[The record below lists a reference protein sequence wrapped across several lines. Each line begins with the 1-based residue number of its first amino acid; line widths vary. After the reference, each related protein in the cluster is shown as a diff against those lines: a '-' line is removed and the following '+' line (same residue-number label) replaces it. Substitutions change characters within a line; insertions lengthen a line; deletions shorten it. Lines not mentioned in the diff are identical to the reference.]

1 MRKVIAAVLFA
12 LGLMPAMAN
21 PAFDLG
27 PAIGTQAPSLGQPL
41 DAAGKSRTLDS
52 LMGEKGL
59 VLFFV
64 RSASWCPYCKTQIID
79 LNSGFGE
86 IGKRGYRLAGIS
98 YDKPEVQA
106 AVTAEHQIK
115 YPLLSDPQSAVI
127 DRFKLRDPQYK
138 PGSRAFGVP
147 RPIILIL
154 DRKGVIRAKLYE
166 ETYRTRP
173 PLPLILDALD
183 KVTAR

>member
-1 MRKVIAAVLFA
+1 MGKIIAAVFFA

-27 PAIGTQAPSLGQPL
+27 PAIGTPAPSLGEPL
-41 DAAGKSRTLDS
+41 DAAGKPRTLDS

-79 LNSGFGE
+79 LNSGLGE

-106 AVTAEHQIK
+106 EVTAEHQIK

-138 PGSRAFGVP
+138 PGSRAYGVP
-147 RPIILIL
+147 RPIIFIL

-173 PLPLILDALD
+173 PLPVILDALD
-183 KVTAR
+183 KVSAQ